1 MPKQHLD
8 VFMKEEDFVLRD
20 MLHGFVDK
28 EIMPVR
34 QQIDDDKDHEIV
46 NKILQGL
53 ASLGLQKAPF
63 PPEYG
68 GAGAASLVTNCMLH
82 EELSL

>member
-1 MPKQHLD
+1 MPKQYLD
-8 VFMKEEDFVLRD
+8 VFLKKEDFMLKEMLR
-20 MLHGFVDK
+20 GFVDK

-34 QQIDDDKDHEIV
+34 QQIDDDKDHVIV

-53 ASLGLQKAPF
+53 TSLGLQKAPF

-68 GAGAASLVTNCMLH
+68 GAGRPRW
-82 EELSL
+82 